1 MSVYLCCLDVTYC
14 LRCLV
19 YWSPGHPP
27 PASAAS
33 DSPPLGSLWE
43 RTMWRYWRCY
53 TAMEDADPVFDHGK
67 GPFIACFLLII
78 NILQP
83 FRMFKKYELSEKMQM
98 FLVPS

>member
-1 MSVYLCCLDVTYC
+1 MVIITDTDYPRCMSVYLCCLDVTYC

-53 TAMEDADPVFDHGK
+53 TALEDADPVFDHGK
-67 GPFIACFLLII
+67 GPFINCVLFCPSLTLLQLI
-78 NILQP
+78 N
-83 FRMFKKYELSEKMQM
+83 
-98 FLVPS
+98 

>member
-1 MSVYLCCLDVTYC
+1 MVIDIDTDYPRCMSVYLCCLDVTYC

-67 GPFIACFLLII
+67 GPFINCFVFFAHHKHFC
-78 NILQP
+78 N
-83 FRMFKKYELSEKMQM
+83 
-98 FLVPS
+98 